1 MSEASSSPGRQVQ
14 GALVISAGL
23 LPLVLLLWM
32 EGIPSVQ
39 PRLLVAHLLAYLTVV
54 LLPYG
59 IISEVG
65 NRLST
70 QRNGVG
76 ESEGRGDEE
85 RGKGRFHGGAL
96 IGVLERSF
104 IFVLFLMTANHLL
117 PLKDALGSLAMIIA
131 AKALFRFSER
141 TTEAEWYIIGTFLSI
156 TSGVALSWFT
166 LYVIWGRLGC

>member
-1 MSEASSSPGRQVQ
+1 MMSEASSSPGRQVQ

-54 LLPYG
+54 VLPYG
-59 IISEVG
+59 VISEVG

-76 ESEGRGDEE
+76 ENEGR
-85 RGKGRFHGGAL
+85 GRFHGGAL